1 MSSWKGEYGVMVYAH
16 FPYVIKIMN
25 TINCMMLV
33 HYKIPNLD
41 SSLPSWFTFLRSL
54 DCRLGQ
60 ERLSMR
66 YEIVSL
72 GGVITASPHNVK
84 GTITGA

>member
-1 MSSWKGEYGVMVYAH
+1 MVYAH

-41 SSLPSWFTFLRSL
+41 SSLPSWFTLRSL

-66 YEIVSL
+66 GEIVSI
-72 GGVITASPHNVK
+72 GGMASLLYRCRYSVK
-84 GTITGA
+84 VTMTRV